1 MKCNQ
6 PGAGSKHDRTF
17 SAFNRSASDPGH
29 ATGEHERAITEHDPV
44 TSKHGHEA
52 DEYGQTSLFAT
63 LCDTLHAIG
72 QTRSAREK
80 SHLFS
85 SYLQSLTTE
94 ADIDLAV
101 RFTAEGAFPSREKR
115 RTVVGRQT
123 VALTAADFCGIDYD
137 QVYKPC
143 RNAAGSASEAI
154 EKLMSNLPE
163 AVNRRSPAA
172 LTLHRVAQG
181 FSELAHARN
190 REDKQAVLAGLWEL
204 MKPRE
209 IRYMIRIMDR
219 RPPGIGFG
227 LYNILE
233 AVSMAFRADSG
244 QVRRTHMLTG
254 SMGITAVMAQNRTL
268 DTAVFHMFQP
278 VAFMLASASENVG
291 VLDPKAFVAEE
302 KIDGLRTQAH
312 ISDDRVSLFSREM
325 NDITPL
331 FPDVTDALGTKDA
344 EMVLDGEICIF
355 ENGSVK
361 PLLRL
366 QKRMEEKKPDE
377 RLLAS
382 QPALFIAF
390 DLLFLNG
397 VPVIDQP
404 LHQRRQLLE
413 QICRRQGI
421 PLLRQYFLKDTG
433 DITRIFKRAIR
444 HGSKGLILKQR
455 DSRYE
460 YGQRS
465 PLWFKFKESC
475 GSLDTVIMYAHSGY
489 AHSGGGK
496 LFSAGSGHDQQ
507 GDMEPPA
514 AVGRQGNTYSGFTL
528 GIRVDDDE
536 RYEEAFIPIGKA
548 TVAFADEEADKMSQ
562 RIRELLVERFGPTFS
577 LRPGIVVE
585 LEFDSIEVNR
595 RTKAGYVLHRPRFRI
610 IHWDRDPHTTHTLKD
625 VERLYQR
632 QSREP
637 APRKPG
643 ENPVQLFSGPSS

>member
-29 ATGEHERAITEHDPV
+29 ATGEHERAACGHDRTITEHDPAA
-44 TSKHGHEA
+44 SKHGHAA
-52 DEYGQTSLFAT
+52 DEYGQTALFAT

-80 SHLFS
+80 SRLFS

-101 RFTAEGAFPSREKR
+101 RFTAEGAFPSRGKR

-137 QVYKPC
+137 QVFKPC

-163 AVNRRSPAA
+163 AVNRRSPAV
-172 LTLHRVAQG
+172 LTLHRVALG

-204 MKPRE
+204 MEPRE
-209 IRYMIRIMDR
+209 IRYMIHIMDR
-219 RPPGIGFG
+219 RPPGIGFD
-227 LYNILE
+227 LCSILE
-233 AVSMAFRADSG
+233 AVSMAFGADTG
-244 QVRRTHMLTG
+244 QVRRTRMLTG
-254 SMGITAVMAQNRTL
+254 SAGITAEMARNRTL

-291 VLDPKAFVAEE
+291 VPDPKAFAAEE

-312 ISDDRVSLFSREM
+312 ISDGRVSLFSREM

-331 FPDVTDALGTKDA
+331 FPDVTNALGTKDA

-366 QKRMEEKKPDE
+366 QKRMEVKKPDE

-404 LHQRRQLLE
+404 LHQRRPLLE
-413 QICRRQGI
+413 QICRQQGI
-421 PLLRQYFLKDTG
+421 PLLRQYFLKDTA
-433 DITRIFKRAIR
+433 DITRIYKRAIR

-465 PLWFKFKESC
+465 PLWFKFKESG
-475 GSLDTVIMYAHSGY
+475 GSLDTVIMYAHSG
-489 AHSGGGK
+489 GGQGETWT
-496 LFSAGSGHDQQ
+496 AGSGQTSTKSAGVSRHDS
-507 GDMEPPA
+507 
-514 AVGRQGNTYSGFTL
+514 TYFIFTL

-536 RYEEAFIPIGKA
+536 RYDEAFIPIGKA
-548 TVAFADEEADKMSQ
+548 TVAFADEEADKISR

-585 LEFDSIEVNR
+585 LEFDNIEVNR
-595 RTKAGYVLHRPRFRI
+595 RTKAGYVLHRPRFRT

-632 QSREP
+632 QNREP